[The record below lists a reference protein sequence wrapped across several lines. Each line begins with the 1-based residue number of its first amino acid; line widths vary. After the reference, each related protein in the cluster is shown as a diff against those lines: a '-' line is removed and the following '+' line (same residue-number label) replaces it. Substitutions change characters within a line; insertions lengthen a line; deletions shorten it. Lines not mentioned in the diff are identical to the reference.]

1 MPHAQLKNKSQT
13 EQQATPEMHGYGDE
27 FTVTNF
33 VRLVV
38 IFLDVAA

>member
-1 MPHAQLKNKSQT
+1 MPHALKHKSQT
-13 EQQATPEMHGYGDE
+13 KQQATPEMHGYSDE

-33 VRLVV
+33 VRLIV